1 MMRGKYEEGPSM
13 VALVPI
19 QGHFDD
25 VCADL
30 IIIPSHKHD
39 ELLVLKEDMTNT
51 A

>member
-1 MMRGKYEEGPSM
+1 M
-13 VALVPI
+13 VALAPI

-39 ELLVLKEDMTNT
+39 ELLALKEDMRNT
-51 A
+51 V